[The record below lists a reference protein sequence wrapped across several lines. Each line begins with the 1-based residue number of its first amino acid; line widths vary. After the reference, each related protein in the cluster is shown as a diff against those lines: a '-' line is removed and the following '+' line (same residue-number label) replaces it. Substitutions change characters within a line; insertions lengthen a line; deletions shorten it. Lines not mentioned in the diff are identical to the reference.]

1 MKDISEKLL
10 LVAAGAAVGAVGY
23 LAWKNRDELHDLLD
37 AALDKGK
44 ELMEQQMEGM
54 EDIVANTQKAKEGA
68 E

>member
-1 MKDISEKLL
+1 

-44 ELMEQQMEGM
+44 ELMEQQVENMN
-54 EDIVANTQKAKEGA
+54 DIVTKANTTEGDVK
-68 E
+68 